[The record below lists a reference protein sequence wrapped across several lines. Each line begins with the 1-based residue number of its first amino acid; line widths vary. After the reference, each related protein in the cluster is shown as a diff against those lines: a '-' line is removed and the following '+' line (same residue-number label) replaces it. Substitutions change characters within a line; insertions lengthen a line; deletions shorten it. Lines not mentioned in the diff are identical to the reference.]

1 MKYMMK
7 KVNNLYLLFCYYK
20 VLYPFNSYRFLNIL
34 FTEIPDVTAKDSDK
48 LGERFT
54 EIFIKKQENVALILD
69 YLEEFD
75 FQVRWPAL
83 QLLLLL
89 LTNK

>member
-1 MKYMMK
+1 M
-7 KVNNLYLLFCYYK
+7 NTQF
-20 VLYPFNSYRFLNIL
+20 FL
-34 FTEIPDVTAKDSDK
+34 EIPDVTAKDSHK

-54 EIFIKKQENVALILD
+54 EIFIKKQENVGLILD

-75 FQVRWPAL
+75 FHVRWPAL

>member
-1 MKYMMK
+1 M
-7 KVNNLYLLFCYYK
+7 
-20 VLYPFNSYRFLNIL
+20 FNYIMIQKIHSIF
-34 FTEIPDVTAKDSDK
+34 FSEIPDITAKDSHK

-54 EIFIKKQENVALILD
+54 EIFIKKQENVGLVLD

-75 FQVRWPAL
+75 FHVRWPAL

>member
-1 MKYMMK
+1 M
-7 KVNNLYLLFCYYK
+7 
-20 VLYPFNSYRFLNIL
+20 
-34 FTEIPDVTAKDSDK
+34 TAKDSHK

-54 EIFIKKQENVALILD
+54 EIFIKKQENVGLVLD

-75 FQVRWPAL
+75 FHVRWPAL

>member
-1 MKYMMK
+1 MLT
-7 KVNNLYLLFCYYK
+7 NLVTFC
-20 VLYPFNSYRFLNIL
+20 FS
-34 FTEIPDVTAKDSDK
+34 EIPDITAKDSNK

-54 EIFIKKQENVALILD
+54 EIFIKKQENVGLVLD

-89 LTNK
+89 LTNKCVIHHKQITNK

>member
-1 MKYMMK
+1 MANISKMLFIK
-7 KVNNLYLLFCYYK
+7 LLF
-20 VLYPFNSYRFLNIL
+20 FS
-34 FTEIPDVTAKDSDK
+34 EIPEVTAKDSLK

-54 EIFIKKQENVALILD
+54 EIFIKKHENVGLVLD

-75 FQVRWPAL
+75 FHVRWPAL

>member
-1 MKYMMK
+1 
-7 KVNNLYLLFCYYK
+7 LLRIFIYLLFNECTKFY
-20 VLYPFNSYRFLNIL
+20 
-34 FTEIPDVTAKDSDK
+34 FTEIPDVTAKDSHK

-54 EIFIKKQENVALILD
+54 EIFIKKQENVGLILD
-69 YLEEFD
+69 YFEEFD
-75 FQVRWPAL
+75 FHVRWPAL

>member
-1 MKYMMK
+1 MFNFIITSSFIQCKYI
-7 KVNNLYLLFCYYK
+7 VVYF
-20 VLYPFNSYRFLNIL
+20 S
-34 FTEIPDVTAKDSDK
+34 EIPDITAKDSHK

-54 EIFIKKQENVALILD
+54 EIFIKKQENVGLVLD

-75 FQVRWPAL
+75 FHVRWPAL

>member
-1 MKYMMK
+1 MTSYYHI
-7 KVNNLYLLFCYYK
+7 NSNINLF
-20 VLYPFNSYRFLNIL
+20 FFFL
-34 FTEIPDVTAKDSDK
+34 EIPAVTAKDSDK

-54 EIFIKKQENVALILD
+54 EIFIKKKENVGLVLD

-75 FQVRWPAL
+75 FHVRWPAL
-83 QLLLLL
+83 QLLLQL

>member
-1 MKYMMK
+1 M
-7 KVNNLYLLFCYYK
+7 F
-20 VLYPFNSYRFLNIL
+20 S
-34 FTEIPDVTAKDSDK
+34 EIPDITAKDSRK

-54 EIFIKKQENVALILD
+54 EIFIKKQENVGLVLD

-75 FQVRWPAL
+75 FHVRWPAL

>member
-1 MKYMMK
+1 MLSKILSIYLFFYDSLLYFKYK
-7 KVNNLYLLFCYYK
+7 H
-20 VLYPFNSYRFLNIL
+20 LNIYFL
-34 FTEIPDVTAKDSDK
+34 EIPDITAKDSHK

-54 EIFIKKQENVALILD
+54 EIFIKKKENVGLVLD

-75 FQVRWPAL
+75 FHVRWPAL